1 MRKLSFTGS
10 TGVGKTLLGAC
21 AGTVKKVSME
31 LGGNAPFIVF
41 ADADLDRAVDG
52 LLASKFRNAGQT
64 CVCANRVFV
73 EAPVYEAFAA
83 KLRRAVSAF
92 VVGNGLTPGVTIGP
106 LIDDEAVAKVEEHM
120 TDAAARGATVYLGGQ
135 RHPLGGTFFE
145 PTILTDVP
153 TSATIMHE
161 ETFGPVAP
169 LARFRRRPTSSPWP
183 TTRSRAWPPTSTR
196 AISRAPGA
204 SPKRSSTAWSGST
217 KASSPRRSRRSAASS
232 KPASVA
238 KDRSTGIEDYL
249 EIKYVC
255 MGGGGT

>member
-1 MRKLSFTGS
+1 M
-10 TGVGKTLLGAC
+10 
-21 AGTVKKVSME
+21 
-31 LGGNAPFIVF
+31 
-41 ADADLDRAVDG
+41 DG

-106 LIDDEAVAKVEEHM
+106 LIDDEAVVKVEEHV

-153 TSATIMHE
+153 PNAKIMHE
-161 ETFGPVAP
+161 ETFGPEPRLLLLRTFQAAEVCGNRIPGDSALHRCDEGRGP
-169 LARFRRRPTSSPWP
+169 AVHCRLHRR
-183 TTRSRAWPPTSTR
+183 
-196 AISRAPGA
+196 
-204 SPKRSSTAWSGST
+204 
-217 KASSPRRSRRSAASS
+217 
-232 KPASVA
+232 
-238 KDRSTGIEDYL
+238 D
-249 EIKYVC
+249 
-255 MGGGGT
+255 